1 MGKLVLERKKL
12 VKKTRDLFIVIF
24 LVLHT
29 SLYATAIQQP
39 WLDNKIQLFIKD
51 KPVKAM
57 VYGLWINGKPI
68 SVRAVGDSMTSVP
81 ASKDMH
87 FRIGGVTE
95 TLLTTALMILVEK
108 KDLSLDDKVAR
119 WYPNLPNA
127 EQVDLK
133 MLANGTSGY
142 PDYVY
147 NEDFIKVAIE
157 QPFKHWS
164 DKELIDYAFLTEPLF
179 KPGTSQHYSHT
190 DYVILGSI
198 LAQVSNQSLNQLFHS
213 LILNK
218 LGMKKTQF
226 DRTATIP
233 APVLHSFSQDRGIY
247 EDATFW
253 DPSWTASSGSMTST
267 IEDLGI
273 WANTWMSGNLLTD
286 NSTQQL
292 RAPETVGKGK
302 NTNELYFA
310 MGFGIA
316 NHWLIQN
323 PRFGGYSGVFAVL
336 PEKQIVFIAFNTLK
350 PTINDTNNL
359 SVALWKELAADLAP
373 EYPLPDFK

>member
-1 MGKLVLERKKL
+1 MKGKKEMMKKMC
-12 VKKTRDLFIVIF
+12 LFITAF
-24 LVLHT
+24 LVFQT
-29 SLYATAIQQP
+29 VLYASDPQQSS
-39 WLDNKIQLFIKD
+39 LDNKIQLFMKD
-51 KPVKAM
+51 KPVKAL
-57 VYGLWINGKPI
+57 VYGLWINGKPMGI
-68 SVRAVGDSMTSVP
+68 QAIGDSMTAVP
-81 ASKDMH
+81 ATKDMH

-95 TLLTTALMILVEK
+95 TLLTTTLMRLVEK
-108 KDLSLDDKVAR
+108 KELSLDDKVAR

-127 EQVDLK
+127 DQVNLK
-133 MLANGTSGY
+133 MLANGTSGF

-147 NEDFIKVAIE
+147 HQDFIKQVLDK
-157 QPFKHWS
+157 PFKQWS
-164 DKELIDYAFLTEPLF
+164 DKELIHYAFLTDPLF

-198 LAQVSNQSLNQLFHS
+198 LAQVTTRQLNQLFHS

-218 LGMKKTQF
+218 LNMKNTQF
-226 DRTATIP
+226 ERTAIIP
-233 APVLHSFSQDRGIY
+233 SPVLHSFSQDRGVY

-267 IEDLGI
+267 IEDLGT
-273 WANTWMSGNLLTD
+273 WANAWMNGSLLT
-286 NSTQQL
+286 SESSLEL

-302 NTNELYFA
+302 NTSELYFA
-310 MGFGIA
+310 MGFAVA

-350 PTINDTNNL
+350 PTSKEADNL
-359 SVALWKELAADLAP
+359 SVALWKEVAHDLAP
-373 EYPLPDFK
+373 EYPIPNFN

>member
-1 MGKLVLERKKL
+1 M
-12 VKKTRDLFIVIF
+12 KKTRDLFIVIF

-29 SLYATAIQQP
+29 SLYASAIQQP

-68 SVRAVGDSMTSVP
+68 SVQAV
-81 ASKDMH
+81 
-87 FRIGGVTE
+87 
-95 TLLTTALMILVEK
+95 
-108 KDLSLDDKVAR
+108 
-119 WYPNLPNA
+119 
-127 EQVDLK
+127 
-133 MLANGTSGY
+133 
-142 PDYVY
+142 
-147 NEDFIKVAIE
+147 
-157 QPFKHWS
+157 
-164 DKELIDYAFLTEPLF
+164 
-179 KPGTSQHYSHT
+179 
-190 DYVILGSI
+190 
-198 LAQVSNQSLNQLFHS
+198 
-213 LILNK
+213 
-218 LGMKKTQF
+218 
-226 DRTATIP
+226 P

-310 MGFGIA
+310 MGFGVA

-359 SVALWKELAADLAP
+359 SAALWKELAADLAP

>member
-1 MGKLVLERKKL
+1 MVKIRNLVIVL
-12 VKKTRDLFIVIF
+12 LFGF
-24 LVLHT
+24 HA
-29 SLYATAIQQP
+29 SLFASAIEQP
-39 WLDNKIQLFIKD
+39 WLDNKVRSFIKG

-68 SVRAVGDSMTSVP
+68 SIQAIGNSMTAVP
-81 ASKDMH
+81 ATKDMH

-95 TLLTTALMILVEK
+95 TLLTTALMLLVEK
-108 KDLSLDDKVAR
+108 KDLSLEDKVGR

-127 EQVDLK
+127 GQVDLK
-133 MLANGTSGY
+133 MLANGTSGF

-147 NEDFIKVAIE
+147 NEEFIKVVID
-157 QPFKHWS
+157 QPFKQWS
-164 DKELIDYAFLTEPLF
+164 DKELIDYAFMKEPLF

-198 LAQVSNQSLNQLFHS
+198 LTQVSHQPLNQLFHS
-213 LILNK
+213 LIFK
-218 LGMKKTQF
+218 QLGMEKTQF

-233 APVLHSFSQDRGIY
+233 CPVLHSFSQDRGVY

-253 DPSWTASSGSMTST
+253 DPSWTASSGATTST
-267 IEDLGI
+267 IEDLGK
-273 WANTWMSGNLLTD
+273 WANAWMNGNLLTD
-286 NSTQQL
+286 KSTQQL
-292 RAPETVGKGK
+292 RAPDTVGKGK
-302 NTNELYFA
+302 NTNKLYFA

-336 PEKQIVFIAFNTLK
+336 PEKQIVFVAFNTLK
-350 PTINDTNNL
+350 PTIKETNNL
-359 SVALWKELAADLAP
+359 SVDLWKELASILAP
-373 EYPLPDFK
+373 DYPVPDFN